1 MDDSFEVM
9 YQRLWKTESYDCWT
23 VIVLYLY
30 IYIYISVILDNMSEI
45 VGFVALS
52 DNEDDNKEN
61 RRQTPEHV
69 ETANLC
75 THNVLSTHKPT
86 NFV

>member
-1 MDDSFEVM
+1 
-9 YQRLWKTESYDCWT
+9 
-23 VIVLYLY
+23 
-30 IYIYISVILDNMSEI
+30 VILDNMSEI

-61 RRQTPEHV
+61 RRQTAEHV
-69 ETANLC
+69 ETVNLC
-75 THNVLSTHKPT
+75 TYNALSTHKPT

>member
-1 MDDSFEVM
+1 M
-9 YQRLWKTESYDCWT
+9 
-23 VIVLYLY
+23 IVGQLQFCRS
-30 IYIYISVILDNMSEI
+30 ISVILDNMSAV

-61 RRQTPEHV
+61 RRQTLEHV
-69 ETANLC
+69 ETVNRC
-75 THNVLSTHKPT
+75 THNALSTNKPT